1 MQTTQQ
7 GKFIMKP
14 IKLLAAVIVLSLATV
29 PFALAQETETPTE
42 KATPSPTEKSEAK
55 KSDEEKSE
63 TEKPTPEKSATPAEK
78 SAAKSEKTEGSPS
91 PKGAAAATTKTAAK
105 GSVESQLKDIENK
118 WAAAFQSR
126 DTKEVEPVLADDY
139 VLTNEKGKVL
149 NRGGAL
155 KQIRK
160 DTDTYEKSEN
170 SNMVVHMVNRDA
182 AVVTGMTH
190 DVGKDKGG
198 KPFNRTFRW
207 TDTFV
212 TRNGKWQAVATQV
225 TLVSQK

>member
-1 MQTTQQ
+1 
-7 GKFIMKP
+7 MKL
-14 IKLLAAVIVLSLATV
+14 IKLLAAVIALSLVTV
-29 PFALAQETETPTE
+29 PFARAQETETPTE
-42 KATPSPTEKSEAK
+42 KATPSPTEKSEAA
-55 KSDEEKSE
+55 
-63 TEKPTPEKSATPAEK
+63 KPKTEKSATAKPEAETSPAPAEK
-78 SAAKSEKTEGSPS
+78 TEAKSEKTEASPS
-91 PKGAAAATTKTAAK
+91 AKAPASASAKPAAK

-118 WAAAFQSR
+118 WAAAFKSR
-126 DTKEVEPVLADDY
+126 DTREIEPVLADDY

-149 NRGGAL
+149 NRASAL
-155 KQIRK
+155 KQIKK
-160 DTDTYEKSEN
+160 DTDIYEKSEN
-170 SNMVVHMVNRDA
+170 SNMVVHHINRDA

-190 DVGKDKGG
+190 DVGKDKSG